1 MKRLAC
7 LFLALLLLVAPCL
20 AEESVRVAA
29 LKGPTAMGMVGM
41 MRDCADRYSFTLA
54 ASADEI
60 VPAIAQGTIDIAAIP
75 ANLAAALYNNTSGS
89 VRVLAI
95 NTLGVLYIVE
105 RGDSIHSVAD
115 LRGRTIVSA
124 GKGATPEYAL
134 NSILIGAGLDPLSD
148 VTIEYKSEHA
158 ECLAALI
165 NDPSL
170 VAMLPQPFVTIAQS
184 KADDLRVVL
193 DLNAEWDAMQ
203 QNAETPS
210 ALITGVAIARASFIE
225 EHPEAVQTFLSDY
238 AESVDFVLN
247 NTADAAS
254 LIGEFDIFDAA
265 VAEKALP
272 QCNITLIT
280 SDDMRAMLGGY
291 LADLFSQ
298 NPESVGGAL
307 PDDAFYYVG

>member
-75 ANLAAALYNNTSGS
+75 ANLAAVLYNNTSGA

-134 NSILIGAGLDPLSD
+134 NSILTGAGLDPLSD

-165 NDPSL
+165 NDSSL
-170 VAMLPQPFVTIAQS
+170 VAMLPQPFVTVAQS
-184 KADDLRVVL
+184 KADDLRVAL
-193 DLNAEWDAMQ
+193 DLNAEWYAMQ

-210 ALITGVAIARASFIE
+210 ALITGVAVARASFIE

-280 SDDMRAMLGGY
+280 GDDMHAMLGGY

-298 NPESVGGAL
+298 NPESVGSAL